1 MARPRRVLLAFG
13 LAFLATVVAS
23 TDSRTAPVMLQFGDL
38 LFSEGRYSEARAAYE
53 AAQETDDESIQ
64 RLGIMGAVRSN
75 LRLGAFSTA
84 MESASSLEK
93 SVHDD
98 APVLSLY
105 GDALWATG
113 LFEEAEQAYTQAL
126 ELEPDLPQGHHG
138 LARTLAAKNQL
149 DAALEEAQIALRLE
163 PREGEFH
170 HTAGSILERMRRY
183 DEAVSAFSTYLSLL
197 PKQDGSEQ
205 ATLARSKIRFL
216 RSFGQDP
223 PMEILEGGRE
233 RLHRIPFKLSNDKII
248 VRGRVN
254 DRRNVDFVLD
264 TGAEHTFLSART
276 AQRSHVVPI
285 VRTLAAGV
293 GEIGLRGL
301 LLGKIDSLRVGSL
314 KMRNVPALIKAPRLT
329 GNGLPKNERDGLSP
343 LALGLSMSIDYE
355 NRELVVGE
363 RLPER
368 PAHTI
373 LPLRQHR
380 LAVVRGLVNN
390 DRAVNFI
397 VDTGGEVISIS
408 RDTAMALGPSTFR
421 RIPLKVYG
429 TSGWDTDAFLL
440 PGVDLRFN
448 EIEYTNFSVV
458 VLNLQAPSTL
468 LGFQVGGIVGH
479 RFLSQYHVD
488 IDLLRSEVRLSS

>member
-1 MARPRRVLLAFG
+1 MHRPRRLLLAAGFAI
-13 LAFLATVVAS
+13 LAGAVAS

-38 LFSEGRYSEARAAYE
+38 LFAEGRYSEARTAYE
-53 AAQETDDESIQ
+53 AAQETDDQAIR
-64 RLGIMGAVRSN
+64 RLGAMGTVRSS
-75 LRLGAFSTA
+75 LRLGAFSRA
-84 MESASSLEK
+84 METAASLRDLAP
-93 SVHDD
+93 DD
-98 APVLSLY
+98 AAVLALY
-105 GDALWATG
+105 GDAVWATG
-113 LFEEAEQAYTQAL
+113 LFEEAEQAYAETL
-126 ELEPDLPQGHHG
+126 ELVPDLAQAHHG
-138 LARTLAAKNQL
+138 VARTLAAKNQL
-149 DAALEEAQIALRLE
+149 DAALEEAEIALRLE

-183 DEAVSAFSTYLSLL
+183 GEAVSAFTAYLSLL
-197 PKQDGSEQ
+197 PNQDSGEQ
-205 ATLARSKIRFL
+205 ATLGRSKIRFL
-216 RSFGQDP
+216 RSFGEDL
-223 PMEILEGGRE
+223 PMEILDEGRE
-233 RLHRIPFKLSNDKII
+233 RIHRIPFKVSDDKII

-254 DRRNVDFVLD
+254 DRQNVDFVLD
-264 TGAEHTFLSART
+264 TGAEHTFLSARM
-276 AQRSHVVPI
+276 AQRSRVTPI

-293 GEIGLRGL
+293 GQLGLRGL
-301 LLGKIDSLRVGSL
+301 LLGKLDSLRIGTLRV
-314 KMRNVPALIKAPRLT
+314 RNVPTLIKAPRLT
-329 GNGLPKNERDGLSP
+329 GNGLPKNERDGFSP
-343 LALGLSMSIDYE
+343 LALGLSMSIDYQQ
-355 NRELVVGE
+355 RELVVAE

-368 PAHTI
+368 EAHTV
-373 LPLRQHR
+373 LPLHQHR

-421 RIPLKVYG
+421 RIPLRVFG

-448 EIEYTNFSVV
+448 EIEYNNFSVV

-479 RFLSQYHVD
+479 KFLSRYHVD